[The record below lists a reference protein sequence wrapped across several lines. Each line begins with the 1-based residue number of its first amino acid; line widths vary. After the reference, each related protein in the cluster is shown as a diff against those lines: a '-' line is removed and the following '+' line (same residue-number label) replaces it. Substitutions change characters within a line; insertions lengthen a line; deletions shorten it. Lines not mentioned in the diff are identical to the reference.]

1 MAEHQIETRIL
12 LRYDT
17 YDNWMHS
24 TVILKTGEAAIAAMP
39 QEYSIIESNIRP
51 ENTPPAIGIKIGD
64 GYHYFSELPWVQGV
78 AADVYNWAKSQT
90 KPSYNA
96 NEIIGL
102 TTLIQEY
109 INNIS
114 GDVTVEA
121 RSYRLQKGTDA
132 NINKYFL
139 QSKGAN
145 DTDWVTDELN
155 YIDLNEFA
163 DVIAW
168 LGSGPSDYWSLSTY
182 VNTKINDKLATL
194 NYTDNINNNQVV
206 IGVDQTDGL
215 ISVTR
220 SPLYASNI
228 NGVIDVAHGGTGR
241 QVFEYDEVLIGNGS
255 ESLTSKP
262 IDTTLTNNNH
272 LATNK
277 AIINYIT
284 NATAGITSA
293 MHYRGEATVEIVN
306 NSAVNPQINGYN
318 FSQAEPGDVI
328 VYNYKEFVWTGGN
341 WRLLGDE
348 GSYIIKGTVSNN
360 DILDNA
366 DIAQSKISN
375 LITDLSNKV
384 DKEEGKSLSSNDYTD
399 EEQQKLADIEE
410 GAQRNLIEHLY
421 VNGLE
426 VTPSVIDGNQN
437 SIAIRLSSLTPEEE
451 EKLRGIE
458 QNAQVNVIEHFFL
471 NENEIIPKTYK
482 GLTKSVQLELIE
494 YTEQEQQKLAGI
506 QTGAQVNTIQSISVN
521 GATISPTQEK
531 TVDIIIPDHAE
542 HANKIEKIYLNG
554 VEQVPDQD
562 KYVNIQIDE
571 SAVSFTVLK
580 GARVPTGIPATPYED
595 IDLDETTKKLEFAKI
610 AKTGWVYD
618 IVNTPAS
625 NTTDYLILRCGDSTT
640 LID

>member
-17 YDNWMHS
+17 YDNWMRS
-24 TVILKTGEAAIAAMP
+24 TVILKIGEAAIAARP
-39 QEYSIIESNIRP
+39 YEYSIVDSNIRP
-51 ENTPPAIGIKIGD
+51 ENTPPAVGIKIGD

-121 RSYRLQKGTDA
+121 RSYRLQKGTGT
-132 NINKYFL
+132 NVNKYFL

-145 DTDWVTDELN
+145 DTDWITDELN

-163 DVIAW
+163 DVLAW
-168 LGSGPSDYWSLSTY
+168 LGNGPSDYWSLSTY
-182 VNTKINDKLATL
+182 VNTKINDKLTTL
-194 NYTDNINNNQVV
+194 NYTDNVNNNQVV

-228 NGVIDVAHGGTGR
+228 NGIIDVAHGGTGR
-241 QVFEYDEVLIGNGS
+241 QAFEYDEVLIGNGS
-255 ESLTSKP
+255 ESFTSKP

-284 NATAGITSA
+284 SATAGITGA
-293 MHYRGEATVEIVN
+293 MHYRGEATVEITN

-328 VYNYKEFVWTGGN
+328 IYNYKEFVWTGGN

-366 DIAQSKISN
+366 NIAQSKINN
-375 LITDLSNKV
+375 LITDLASKV
-384 DKEEGKSLSSNDYTD
+384 DKEEGKGLSSNNYTD
-399 EEQQKLADIEE
+399 EEKQKLENIEDR
-410 GAQRNLIEHLY
+410 AQRNLIEHIFI
-421 VNGLE
+421 NDRE
-426 VTPSVIDGNQN
+426 VRPTTVEGVYPN
-437 SIAIRLSSLTPEEE
+437 SISFRMSSLTEEE
-451 EKLRGIE
+451 AEQLRLTYEKVQTIE
-458 QNAQVNVIEHFFL
+458 SH
-471 NENEIIPKTYK
+471 
-482 GLTKSVQLELIE
+482 
-494 YTEQEQQKLAGI
+494 
-506 QTGAQVNTIQSISVN
+506 AQVNTIESISVDGDVVTPDENKNVELSLKQYTNVIEAITLNGKEQTIDENKTVNLVLDEDAITFTILN
-521 GATISPTQEK
+521 GATVPGNVSIADDT
-531 TVDIIIPDHAE
+531 TIP
-542 HANKIEKIYLNG
+542 
-554 VEQVPDQD
+554 V
-562 KYVNIQIDE
+562 ID
-571 SAVSFTVLK
+571 
-580 GARVPTGIPATPYED
+580 
-595 IDLDETTKKLEFAKI
+595 KKLQLARI
-610 AKTGWVYD
+610 AKTGSIYD
-618 IVNTPAS
+618 ITENSQGYQMVNTID
-625 NTTDYLILRCGDSTT
+625 NDTIDYIIFNCGSATT
-640 LID
+640 LVDNKN